1 MPIAREVRSFL
12 SFTVICI
19 VSCGEAGCT
28 ATSPASEPAVSQ
40 SSRVGGAGACA
51 YYGGNGPSVYGGQS
65 GLTESYASM
74 VDGARLGALRLNF
87 RLDGQSSWNDALLG
101 QYDAY
106 VGVAR
111 EHGYDVL
118 GLVAN
123 EAVPG
128 DQTAWNGDYDAT
140 GYSPYVQQFVDVVGM
155 LMRRYGGTI
164 KNWELWNEPNAWS
177 NPSYADDPAHAGGTY
192 ILPQVYAKMLAETSL
207 QNADTMGA
215 QGLHL
220 VTGGL
225 FAHDIGGSFSPATD
239 YFEQVLSQGVWDWMQ
254 ANTGR
259 RYPWDGA
266 GYHLYIDQSGSTSS
280 DHLMQY
286 VDAIQSLKVQYGD
299 YTPLWITEF
308 GWQTWNVPEDVQAA
322 NIDVALQTF
331 ESRGDVARTFV
342 FKVDDYD
349 SWGIFH
355 DYGGPKPAISVFQTH
370 TATCAS
376 Q

>member
-1 MPIAREVRSFL
+1 MPIMREAWSLVL
-12 SFTVICI
+12 FTGVCL
-19 VSCGEAGCT
+19 VASGVAGCS
-28 ATSPASEPAVSQ
+28 ASPADREPVAFQ
-40 SSRVGGAGACA
+40 STRIGSAGACA
-51 YYGGNGPSVYGGQS
+51 YYGGNGPSVYGGQN
-65 GLTESYASM
+65 GLTESYAAM
-74 VDGARLGALRLNF
+74 VDTARLGALRLDF
-87 RLDGQSSWNDALLG
+87 RLDGQSSWNDALLA

-106 VGVAR
+106 VGVAQ

-123 EAVPG
+123 EAVPS
-128 DQTAWNGDYDAT
+128 DQTAWNGGYDAT
-140 GYSPYVQQFVDVVGM
+140 GYSPYVQQFVDTVGL
-155 LMRRYGGTI
+155 LMQRYGGTI
-164 KNWELWNEPNAWS
+164 KNWEIWNEPNAWS
-177 NPSYADDPAHAGGTY
+177 NPDYADDPGNAGGTY
-192 ILPQVYAKMLAETSL
+192 ILPQVYAKILAETSL
-207 QNADTMGA
+207 QNAGTIAG

-239 YFEQVLSQGVWDWMQ
+239 YFGQLLAQGVWDWMQ

-266 GYHLYIDQSGSTSS
+266 GYHVYIDQNGSTTG

-286 VDAIQSLKVQYGD
+286 IDAIQALKVQYGD

-308 GWQTWNVPEDVQAA
+308 GWQSWNVPESVQAA

-355 DYGGPKPAISVFQTH
+355 DYGGPKPAVGVYQAH
-370 TATCAS
+370 TASCAS